1 MGLFLLLGEL
11 INSFSISVLISIAN
25 IDFTHIN
32 KSFWGFLISFKNLKE
47 FWDQNVHL
55 MFTKLKTLFL
65 YISLCNISDVLE
77 LS

>member
-11 INSFSISVLISIAN
+11 INSFSISVLISTVAN

-47 FWDQNVHL
+47 F
-55 MFTKLKTLFL
+55 
-65 YISLCNISDVLE
+65 
-77 LS
+77 